1 MKISFSKEEILKGGN
16 VRVEDSRYYN
26 SRLSDKSKESCIGFM
41 QENSIEFMIQYIYLI
56 YIRLIVHTT

>member
-41 QENSIEFMIQYIYLI
+41 QENSIE
-56 YIRLIVHTT
+56 LIVHTT